1 MTNKIVVANLKTSM
15 TLGDT
20 SKYLKEI
27 NQKIHNQNVIIC
39 PTSIYAPYFLNH
51 GYQVG
56 LQNIFCESLGSCT
69 GEISSKQAK
78 SIGVNYVILGHSERR
93 NILKESNHNI
103 NLKIKDCLKNN
114 LKIILCIGETLEER
128 NLLKTDKI
136 LKKQLM
142 ECLKDINDLNNIT
155 IAYEPVWAIGT
166 NTLPSINDITK
177 AIVFIRYIVKN
188 YLNFSNINVI
198 YGGSINEKNIKN
210 INNIKEIDG
219 VLIGGA
225 SVDSSKLL
233 NIIEV
238 TFNE

>member
-1 MTNKIVVANLKTSM
+1 MTNKIIVANLKTSM
-15 TLGDT
+15 TLSDT

-27 NQKIHNQNVIIC
+27 NQKINNHNVIIC
-39 PTSIYAPYFLNH
+39 PSSIYTPYFLNH

-56 LQNIFCESLGSCT
+56 IQNVFCESLGSCT

-78 SIGVNYVILGHSERR
+78 SIGINYVILGHSERR
-93 NILKESNHNI
+93 NILKEDNYDI

-114 LKIILCIGETLEER
+114 LKVILCIGETLEER

-142 ECLKDINDLNNIT
+142 ECLKDIDNLNNIT

-166 NTLPSINDITK
+166 NRLPSINDITK
-177 AIVFIRYIVKN
+177 AIMFIRYIVKN
-188 YLNFSNINVI
+188 YLNFSNISVI
-198 YGGSINEKNIKN
+198 YGGSINEKNIKS

-233 NIIEV
+233 NIIGV